1 MGTQETTSSTP
12 VLRIAGPVGA
22 GKTTLI
28 SQILPALRSDAD
40 VGVIQRDMHQ
50 SDEKFITE
58 ELGGVANDRTIL
70 AMRNT
75 SEGRLQRFVEAHDDL
90 DLVILEDIGRN
101 ATTTADD
108 AIIDYS
114 MYVVSVSEGDNIPY
128 RRESPI
134 RECDLL
140 VLNKADLAD
149 AVDADLDQINREI
162 RGMRDGPFYLTDSKT
177 GESITSVVE
186 RVNQALFNS

>member
-1 MGTQETTSSTP
+1 M
-12 VLRIAGPVGA
+12 GA

-28 SQILPALRSDAD
+28 SQIVPELRNDAD

-75 SEGRLQRFVEAHDDL
+75 NEERLRRFVEAHDEL
-90 DLVILEDIGRN
+90 DLVILEDVGTN
-101 ATTTADD
+101 ATTTADS

-114 MYVVSVSEGDNIPY
+114 MYVISVSEGDNIPY
-128 RRESPI
+128 RRENSI

-140 VLNKADLAD
+140 ILNKADLAD
-149 AVDADLDQINREI
+149 VVDADLDQITREI
-162 RGMRDGPFYLTDSKT
+162 RGLRDGPFYLTDSKT
-177 GESITSVVE
+177 GESINPIVE